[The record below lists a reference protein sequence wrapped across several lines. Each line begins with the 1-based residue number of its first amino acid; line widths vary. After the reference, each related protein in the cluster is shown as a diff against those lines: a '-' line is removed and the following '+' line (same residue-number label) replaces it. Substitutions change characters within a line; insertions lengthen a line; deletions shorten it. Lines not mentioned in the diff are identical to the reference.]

1 MKKSLFTVIALFAM
15 VATATAEWRIAGD
28 KIRTTWA
35 EEVNPQS
42 VLAEYPRPQLER
54 AEWVNLNG
62 LWDYAITDLAAEQPT
77 AFDGQILVPFAI
89 ESALSGVQKSVTK
102 DNTLWYSRTFT
113 VPAAWASK
121 RVMLNFGAVDWSAD
135 IYVNG
140 TLVASHTG
148 GYTPFSADITAALT
162 KKGPQSLVVRVWDPT
177 DSVHNPVGKQ
187 RLNPS
192 GIWYTAVSGIWQTVW
207 MEAVSKANHIKGITT
222 DCDLNRNELYIN
234 TATANNN
241 GTLTIEVKDGD
252 ATVASTSVLCGV
264 TAVLPIKDAKLWSP
278 DSPHLYDL
286 TITLTEG
293 GKVVD
298 SAKSYAALR
307 KFATERDAM
316 GHKRMTLNGSPI
328 FMYGPLDQGWW
339 PDGLYTAPTDEA
351 LLSDVVLTKELGFN
365 TIRKHIK
372 VEPARWYYHCD
383 RQGIIVWQDMPCLA
397 LYEGNSKGGM
407 WGRNNIGGGSDS
419 PATRE
424 EKERYYKEWG
434 EIMDALRFFPSIGV
448 WVPFNE
454 AWGQFDTET
463 VAEWTAAY
471 DPTRLIN
478 AASGGNLRLCGDI
491 LDIHN
496 YPAPSMPFHSSDYVV
511 VLGEYGGIGY
521 PVKDHLWWNK
531 RNWGYIQF
539 NNTDEVTDEYVKYA
553 TMLKQFIPQ
562 GMSAAI
568 YTQTTDV
575 EGEVNGFVTYDRKVV
590 KMDKSKVNAI
600 NREIINT
607 LSR

>member
-1 MKKSLFTVIALFAM
+1 MKKNLLTLLLAVAV
-15 VATATAEWRIAGD
+15 VATASAEWKIAGD

-35 EEVNPQS
+35 ESLDPNN
-42 VLAEYPRPQLER
+42 VLPEYPRPQLER
-54 AEWVNLNG
+54 NEWMNLNG
-62 LWDYAITDLAAEQPT
+62 LWSYAVTDLTAAKPT
-77 AFDGQILVPFAI
+77 TFDGQILVPFAI
-89 ESALSGVQKSVTK
+89 ESALSGVQKRVTK
-102 DNTLWYSRTFT
+102 DDILWYERTFT
-113 VPAAWASK
+113 LPSSWNGK
-121 RVMLNFGAVDWSAD
+121 RVMLNFGAVDWSCDVYLND
-135 IYVNG
+135 I
-140 TLVASHTG
+140 LVGNHTG
-148 GYTPFSADITAALT
+148 GYAPFSLDITAALT
-162 KKGPQSLVVRVWDPT
+162 KGEQRLVVRVWDPT

-207 MEAVSKANHIKGITT
+207 LEPVAKTNHIEGITT
-222 DCDLNRNELYIN
+222 DCDIVRGELYVDA
-234 TATANNN
+234 ATANSN
-241 GTLTIEVKDGD
+241 GTLQIEVLDGD
-252 ATVASTSVLCGV
+252 KSLYTTKVLPGVRAT
-264 TAVLPIKDAKLWSP
+264 LPIKDAKLWTP
-278 DSPHLYDL
+278 DTPHLY
-286 TITLTEG
+286 TLKLSLIEK

-298 SAKSYAALR
+298 AANSYAALR
-307 KFATERDAM
+307 QFSVERDAM
-316 GHKRMTLNGSPI
+316 GHKRMTLNGAPI

-351 LLSDVVLTKELGFN
+351 LLSDVILTKELGFN

-383 RQGIIVWQDMPCLA
+383 QQGIIVWQDMPCLA
-397 LYEGNSKGGM
+397 LYQNKGE

-419 PATRE
+419 PVTRE
-424 EKERYYKEWG
+424 EKNRYYKEWA

-463 VAEWTAAY
+463 VAEWTAAN

-496 YPAPSMPFHSSDYVV
+496 YPAPSMPFHSSEYVV

-521 PVKDHLWWNK
+521 PIKEHLWWNK

-562 GMSAAI
+562 GMAAAI

-590 KMDKSKVNAI
+590 KMDKAKVKAI
-600 NREIINT
+600 NTEIIN
-607 LSR
+607 LLK

>member
-1 MKKSLFTVIALFAM
+1 MKKNLLTLLLAVAV
-15 VATATAEWRIAGD
+15 VATASAEWKIAGD

-35 EEVNPQS
+35 ENLDPNN

-54 AEWVNLNG
+54 NEWMNLNG
-62 LWDYAITDLAAEQPT
+62 LWSYAVTDLTAAKPT
-77 AFDGQILVPFAI
+77 TFDGQILVPFAI
-89 ESALSGVQKSVTK
+89 ESALSGVQKRVTK
-102 DNTLWYSRTFT
+102 DDILWYERTFT
-113 VPAAWASK
+113 LPSSWNGK
-121 RVMLNFGAVDWSAD
+121 RVMLNFGAVDWSCDVYLND
-135 IYVNG
+135 I
-140 TLVASHTG
+140 LVGNHTG
-148 GYTPFSADITAALT
+148 GYAPFSLDITAALT
-162 KKGPQSLVVRVWDPT
+162 KGEQRLVVRVWDPT

-207 MEAVSKANHIKGITT
+207 LEPVAKTNHIEGITT
-222 DCDLNRNELYIN
+222 DCDIVRGELYVDA
-234 TATANNN
+234 ATANSN
-241 GTLTIEVKDGD
+241 GTLQIEVLDGD
-252 ATVASTSVLCGV
+252 KSLYTTKILPGVRAT
-264 TAVLPIKDAKLWSP
+264 LPIKDAKLWTP
-278 DSPHLYDL
+278 DTPHLY
-286 TITLTEG
+286 TLKLSLIEK

-298 SAKSYAALR
+298 SANSYAALR
-307 KFATERDAM
+307 QFSVERDAM
-316 GHKRMTLNGSPI
+316 GHKRMTLNGAPI

-351 LLSDVVLTKELGFN
+351 LLSDVILTKELGFN

-383 RQGIIVWQDMPCLA
+383 QQGIIVWQDMPCLA
-397 LYEGNSKGGM
+397 LYNGNSKGGM

-419 PATRE
+419 PVTRE
-424 EKERYYKEWG
+424 EKNRYYKEWA

-463 VAEWTAAY
+463 VAEWTAAN

-496 YPAPSMPFHSSDYVV
+496 YPAPSMPFHSSEYVV

-521 PVKDHLWWNK
+521 PIKEHLWWNK

-562 GMSAAI
+562 GMAAAI

-590 KMDKSKVNAI
+590 KMDKAKVKAI
-600 NREIINT
+600 NTEIIN
-607 LSR
+607 LLK

>member
-1 MKKSLFTVIALFAM
+1 MKRNLITFLFAVVT
-15 VATATAEWRIAGD
+15 VATASAQWSIAGD
-28 KIRTTWA
+28 KIRTPWA
-35 EEVNPQS
+35 EEVNPDK

-54 AEWVNLNG
+54 EGWLNLNG
-62 LWDYAITDLAAEQPT
+62 LWSYSITPLAANEPT
-77 AFDGQILVPFAI
+77 AWDGEILVPFAI
-89 ESALSGVQKSVTK
+89 ESALSGVQKSLTK
-102 DNTLWYSRTFT
+102 NDILWYKRTFT
-113 VPAAWASK
+113 IPSSWSGK

-135 IYVNG
+135 VYVNG
-140 TLVASHTG
+140 ILVGNHTG
-148 GYTPFSADITAALT
+148 GYAPFSLDITSAL
-162 KKGPQSLVVRVWDPT
+162 KKGEQSVTVRVWDPT

-187 RLNPS
+187 RINPT

-207 MEAVSKANHIKGITT
+207 LEAVSKVNHIEKITT
-222 DCDLNRNELYIN
+222 ECDVVRGELYVD
-234 TATANNN
+234 ALCADNN
-241 GTLTIEVKDGD
+241 GTLQIEVKDGD
-252 ATVASTSVLCGV
+252 SVVSTTTTLCGV
-264 TAVLPIKDAKLWSP
+264 RATLPIENAKLWSP

-286 TITLTEG
+286 SISLIQG

-298 SAKSYAALR
+298 KVNSYAAMR
-307 KFATERDAM
+307 SFSTIRDAQ
-316 GHKRMTLNGSPI
+316 GHLRMTLNGEPI

-351 LLSDVVLTKELGFN
+351 LLSDIVLTKELGFN

-383 RQGIIVWQDMPCLA
+383 RLGIIVWQDMPCLA
-397 LYEGNSKGGM
+397 LYPNDTKGG

-419 PATRE
+419 PVSRE
-424 EKERYYKEWG
+424 EKNRYYKEWA

-454 AWGQFDTET
+454 AWGQFDTEK
-463 VAEWTAAY
+463 VAEWTANN
-471 DPTRLIN
+471 DPTRLVN

-496 YPAPSMPFHSSDYVV
+496 YPAPAMPFYSSDFVV

-521 PVKDHLWWNK
+521 PIEGHLWWNK

-539 NNTDEVTDEYVKYA
+539 NNTDEVTAEYVKYA
-553 TMLKQFIPQ
+553 TKLKEFIPQ
-562 GMSAAI
+562 GMAAAI

-575 EGEVNGFVTYDRKVV
+575 EGEVNGFVTYDRKVT
-590 KMDKSKVNAI
+590 KMDKAKVKAI
-600 NREIINT
+600 NTEIIN
-607 LSR
+607 LLK

>member
-1 MKKSLFTVIALFAM
+1 MKRSVLVLLLAAATFT
-15 VATATAEWRIAGD
+15 TAFGQWSIAGD

-35 EEVNPQS
+35 ENIDPNN

-54 AEWVNLNG
+54 GEWMNLNG
-62 LWDYAITDLAAEQPT
+62 LWNYAITDIKAAEPT
-77 AFDGQILVPFAI
+77 TFDGQILVPFAV
-89 ESALSGVQKSVTK
+89 ESALSGVQKRVTK
-102 DNTLWYSRTFT
+102 DNLLWYERTFT
-113 VPAAWASK
+113 IPAKWANQ

-135 IYVNG
+135 VYVNG
-140 TLVASHTG
+140 IFVGNHTG
-148 GYTPFSADITAALT
+148 GYAPFSLDITSAL
-162 KKGPQSLVVRVWDPT
+162 KKGEQRIVVRVWDPT

-207 MEAVSKANHIKGITT
+207 LEPVAKTNHIEGIAT
-222 DCDLNRNELYIN
+222 DCDIERGELYVTAA
-234 TATANNN
+234 TATDK
-241 GTLTIEVKDGD
+241 GTLKIEVLDGEKSLY
-252 ATVASTSVLCGV
+252 TTSVLCGV
-264 TAVLPIKDAKLWSP
+264 RATLPIADAKLWTP
-278 DSPHLYDL
+278 DTPNLYTL
-286 TITLTEG
+286 KLSLTEN
-293 GKVVD
+293 GKVID
-298 SAKSYAALR
+298 SATSYAALR
-307 KFATERDAM
+307 KFGVERDEL
-316 GHKRMTLNGSPI
+316 GHKRMTLNGAPI

-339 PDGLYTAPTDEA
+339 PDGLYTAPSDKA

-383 RQGIIVWQDMPCLA
+383 QQGIIVWQDMPCLA

-424 EKERYYKEWG
+424 EKGRYYKEWA
-434 EIMDALRFFPSIGV
+434 EIMDALCFFPSIGV

-463 VAEWTAAY
+463 VAEWTAAN
-471 DPTRLIN
+471 DPTRLVN

-496 YPAPSMPFHSSDYVV
+496 YPAPAMPFHSSEYVV

-521 PVKDHLWWNK
+521 PIKDHLWWNK

-539 NNTDEVTDEYVKYA
+539 NNTDEVTAEYVKYA
-553 TMLKQFIPQ
+553 TQLKKFIPQ

-600 NREIINT
+600 NTEIIN
-607 LSR
+607 LLK

>member
-1 MKKSLFTVIALFAM
+1 MKKNLLSLLLAVAM
-15 VATATAEWRIAGD
+15 ISTATAEWKIAGD
-28 KIRTTWA
+28 KIRTQWA
-35 EEVNPQS
+35 ETIDPQN
-42 VLAEYPRPQLER
+42 VLPEYPRPQLER
-54 AEWVNLNG
+54 ELWLNLNG
-62 LWDYAITDLAAEQPT
+62 LWNYAITPFNT
-77 AFDGQILVPFAI
+77 AKPSTFEGQILVPFAI
-89 ESALSGVQKSVTK
+89 ESTLSGVQKTLK
-102 DNTLWYSRTFT
+102 PTDILWYERTFT
-113 VPAAWASK
+113 VPAKWASQS
-121 RVMLNFGAVDWSAD
+121 VMLNFGAVDWSAD
-135 IYVNG
+135 VYVNDI
-140 TLVASHTG
+140 LVGSHTG
-148 GYTPFSADITAALT
+148 GYAPFSMDITTAL
-162 KKGPQSLVVRVWDPT
+162 KKGEQKLTVRVWDPT
-177 DSVHNPVGKQ
+177 DSVHHPVGKQ

-207 MEAVSKANHIKGITT
+207 IEPVSKANNIKGIAT
-222 DCDLNRNELYIN
+222 DCDIVRGEIYAYIEC
-234 TATANNN
+234 ANNN
-241 GTLTIEVKDGD
+241 GILNIEVKDGD
-252 ATVASTSVLCGV
+252 KVVYSTKVSCGSR
-264 TAVLPIKDAKLWSP
+264 AILPIIDAKLWSP
-278 DSPHLYDL
+278 EKPHLYDL
-286 TITLTEG
+286 NITLEQN

-307 KFATERDAM
+307 KFAKERDNQ
-316 GHKRMTLNGSPI
+316 GHLRMTLNGKPI

-351 LLSDVVLTKELGFN
+351 LLSDVILTKELGFN

-383 RQGIIVWQDMPCLA
+383 REGIIVWQDMPCLA
-397 LYEGNSKGGM
+397 LYNGNSKGGM

-419 PATRE
+419 PVTRE
-424 EKERYYKEWG
+424 EKNCYYKEWQ

-511 VLGEYGGIGY
+511 VLGEYGGIGF
-521 PVKDHLWWNK
+521 PIKDHLWWNK

-539 NNTDEVTDEYVKYA
+539 NNTDEVTAEYVKYA
-553 TMLKQFIPQ
+553 TMLKKFIPQ
-562 GMSAAI
+562 GMAAAI

-590 KMDKSKVNAI
+590 KMDKAKVKAI
-600 NREIINT
+600 NTEIINF
-607 LSR
+607 

>member
-1 MKKSLFTVIALFAM
+1 MKKNLLTLLLAVAV
-15 VATATAEWRIAGD
+15 VATASAEWKIAGD

-35 EEVNPQS
+35 ENLDPNN

-54 AEWVNLNG
+54 NEWMNLNG
-62 LWDYAITDLAAEQPT
+62 LWSYAVTDLTAAKPT
-77 AFDGQILVPFAI
+77 TFDGQILVPFAI
-89 ESALSGVQKSVTK
+89 ESALSGVQKRVTK
-102 DNTLWYSRTFT
+102 DDILWYERTFT
-113 VPAAWASK
+113 LPSSWNGK
-121 RVMLNFGAVDWSAD
+121 RVMLNFGAVDWSCDVYLND
-135 IYVNG
+135 I
-140 TLVASHTG
+140 LVGNHTG
-148 GYTPFSADITAALT
+148 GYAPFSLDITAALT
-162 KKGPQSLVVRVWDPT
+162 KGEQRLVVRVWDPT

-207 MEAVSKANHIKGITT
+207 LEPVAKTNHIEGITT
-222 DCDLNRNELYIN
+222 DCDIVRGELYVDA
-234 TATANNN
+234 ATANSN
-241 GTLTIEVKDGD
+241 GTLQIEVLDGD
-252 ATVASTSVLCGV
+252 KSLYTTKVLPGVRAT
-264 TAVLPIKDAKLWSP
+264 LPIKDAKLWTP
-278 DSPHLYDL
+278 DTPHLY
-286 TITLTEG
+286 TLKLSLIEK

-298 SAKSYAALR
+298 SANSYAALR
-307 KFATERDAM
+307 QFSVERDAM
-316 GHKRMTLNGSPI
+316 GHKRMTLNGAPI

-339 PDGLYTAPTDEA
+339 PDGLFTAPTDEA
-351 LLSDVVLTKELGFN
+351 LLSDVILTKELGFN

-383 RQGIIVWQDMPCLA
+383 QQGIIVWQDMPCLA
-397 LYEGNSKGGM
+397 LYQNKGE

-424 EKERYYKEWG
+424 EKNRYYKEWA

-463 VAEWTAAY
+463 VAEWTAAN

-496 YPAPSMPFHSSDYVV
+496 YPAPSMPFHSSEYVV

-521 PVKDHLWWNK
+521 PIKEHLWRSK

-562 GMSAAI
+562 GMAAAI

-590 KMDKSKVNAI
+590 KMDKAKVKAI
-600 NREIINT
+600 NTEIIN
-607 LSR
+607 LLK

>member
-1 MKKSLFTVIALFAM
+1 MKRNLITFLFAVVT
-15 VATATAEWRIAGD
+15 VATASAQWSIAGD
-28 KIRTTWA
+28 KIRTPWA
-35 EEVNPQS
+35 EEVNPDK

-54 AEWVNLNG
+54 EGWLNLNG
-62 LWDYAITDLAAEQPT
+62 LWGYSITPLAANEPT
-77 AFDGQILVPFAI
+77 AWDGEILVPFAI
-89 ESALSGVQKSVTK
+89 ESALSGVQKSLTK
-102 DNTLWYSRTFT
+102 NDILWYKRTFT
-113 VPAAWASK
+113 IPSSWSGK

-135 IYVNG
+135 VYING
-140 TLVASHTG
+140 ILVGNHTG
-148 GYTPFSADITAALT
+148 GYAPFSLDITSAL
-162 KKGPQSLVVRVWDPT
+162 KKGEQSVTVRVWDPT

-187 RLNPS
+187 RINPT

-207 MEAVSKANHIKGITT
+207 LEAVSKVNHIEKITT
-222 DCDLNRNELYIN
+222 ECDVVRGELYVD
-234 TATANNN
+234 ALCADNN
-241 GTLTIEVKDGD
+241 GTLQIEVKDGD
-252 ATVASTSVLCGV
+252 SVVSTTTTLCGV
-264 TAVLPIKDAKLWSP
+264 RATLPIENAKLWSP

-286 TITLTEG
+286 SISLIQG

-298 SAKSYAALR
+298 KVNSYAAMR
-307 KFATERDAM
+307 SFSTIRDAQ
-316 GHKRMTLNGSPI
+316 GHLRMTLNGNPI

-351 LLSDVVLTKELGFN
+351 LLSDIELTKELGFN

-383 RQGIIVWQDMPCLA
+383 RLGIIVWQDMPCLA
-397 LYEGNSKGGM
+397 LYPNDTKGG

-419 PATRE
+419 PASRE
-424 EKERYYKEWG
+424 EKNRYYKEWA

-454 AWGQFDTET
+454 AWGQFDTEK
-463 VAEWTAAY
+463 VAEWTANN
-471 DPTRLIN
+471 DPTRLVN

-496 YPAPSMPFHSSDYVV
+496 YPAPAMPFYSSEFVV

-521 PVKDHLWWNK
+521 PIEGHLWWNK

-539 NNTDEVTDEYVKYA
+539 NNTDEVTAEYVKYA
-553 TMLKQFIPQ
+553 TKLKEFIPQ
-562 GMSAAI
+562 GMAAAI

-600 NREIINT
+600 NTEIIKQ
-607 LSR
+607 LK

>member
-1 MKKSLFTVIALFAM
+1 MKRNLITFLFAVVT
-15 VATATAEWRIAGD
+15 VATASAQWSIAGD
-28 KIRTTWA
+28 KIRTPWA
-35 EEVNPQS
+35 EEVNPDK

-54 AEWVNLNG
+54 EGWLNLNG
-62 LWDYAITDLAAEQPT
+62 LWSYSITPLAANEPT
-77 AFDGQILVPFAI
+77 AWDGEILVPFAI
-89 ESALSGVQKSVTK
+89 ESALSGVQKSLTK
-102 DNTLWYSRTFT
+102 NDILWYKRTFT
-113 VPAAWASK
+113 IPSSWSGK

-135 IYVNG
+135 VYVNG
-140 TLVASHTG
+140 ILVGNHTG
-148 GYTPFSADITAALT
+148 GYAPFSLDITSAL
-162 KKGPQSLVVRVWDPT
+162 KKGEQSVTVRVWDPT

-187 RLNPS
+187 RINPT

-207 MEAVSKANHIKGITT
+207 LEALSKVNHIEKITT
-222 DCDLNRNELYIN
+222 ECDVVRGELYVD
-234 TATANNN
+234 ALCADNN
-241 GTLTIEVKDGD
+241 GTLQIEVKDGD
-252 ATVASTSVLCGV
+252 SVVSTTTTLCGV
-264 TAVLPIKDAKLWSP
+264 RATLPIENAKLWSP

-286 TITLTEG
+286 SISLIQG

-298 SAKSYAALR
+298 KVNSYAAMR
-307 KFATERDAM
+307 SFSTIRDAQ
-316 GHKRMTLNGSPI
+316 GHLRMTLNGEPI

-351 LLSDVVLTKELGFN
+351 LLSDIELTKELGFN

-383 RQGIIVWQDMPCLA
+383 RLGIIVWQDMPCLA
-397 LYEGNSKGGM
+397 LYPNDTKGG

-419 PATRE
+419 PVSRE
-424 EKERYYKEWG
+424 EKNRYYKEWA

-454 AWGQFDTET
+454 AWGQFDTEK
-463 VAEWTAAY
+463 VAEWTANN
-471 DPTRLIN
+471 DPTRLVN

-496 YPAPSMPFHSSDYVV
+496 YPAPAMPFYSSDFVV

-521 PVKDHLWWNK
+521 PIEGHLWWNK

-539 NNTDEVTDEYVKYA
+539 NNTDEVTAEYVKYA
-553 TMLKQFIPQ
+553 TKLKEFIPQ
-562 GMSAAI
+562 GMAAAI

-600 NREIINT
+600 NTEIIKQ
-607 LSR
+607 LK

>member
-1 MKKSLFTVIALFAM
+1 MKKNLLTLLLAVAI
-15 VATATAEWRIAGD
+15 VATASAEWKIAGD

-35 EEVNPQS
+35 ENLDPNN
-42 VLAEYPRPQLER
+42 VLPEYPRPQLER
-54 AEWVNLNG
+54 NEWMNLNG
-62 LWDYAITDLAAEQPT
+62 LWSYAVTDLTAAKPT
-77 AFDGQILVPFAI
+77 TFDGQILVPFAI
-89 ESALSGVQKSVTK
+89 ESALSGVQKRVTK
-102 DNTLWYSRTFT
+102 DDILWYERTFT
-113 VPAAWASK
+113 LPSSWNGK
-121 RVMLNFGAVDWSAD
+121 RVMLNFGAVDWSCDVYLND
-135 IYVNG
+135 I
-140 TLVASHTG
+140 LVGNHTG
-148 GYTPFSADITAALT
+148 GYAPFSLDITAALT
-162 KKGPQSLVVRVWDPT
+162 KGEQRLVVRVWDPT

-207 MEAVSKANHIKGITT
+207 LEPVAKTNHIEGITT
-222 DCDLNRNELYIN
+222 DCDIVRGELYVDA
-234 TATANNN
+234 ATANSN
-241 GTLTIEVKDGD
+241 GTLQIEVLDGD
-252 ATVASTSVLCGV
+252 KSLYTTKVLPGVRAT
-264 TAVLPIKDAKLWSP
+264 LPIKDAKLWTP
-278 DSPHLYDL
+278 DTPHLY
-286 TITLTEG
+286 TLKLSLIEK

-298 SAKSYAALR
+298 SANSYAALR
-307 KFATERDAM
+307 QFSVERDAM
-316 GHKRMTLNGSPI
+316 GHKRMTLNGAPI

-351 LLSDVVLTKELGFN
+351 LLSDVILTKELGFN

-383 RQGIIVWQDMPCLA
+383 QQGIIVWQDMPCLA
-397 LYEGNSKGGM
+397 LYQNKGE

-419 PATRE
+419 PVTRE
-424 EKERYYKEWG
+424 EKNRYYKEWA

-463 VAEWTAAY
+463 VAEWTAAN

-496 YPAPSMPFHSSDYVV
+496 YPAPSMPFHSSEYVV

-521 PVKDHLWWNK
+521 PIKEHLWWNK

-562 GMSAAI
+562 GMAAAI

-590 KMDKSKVNAI
+590 KMDKAKVKAI
-600 NREIINT
+600 NTEIIN
-607 LSR
+607 LLK

>member
-1 MKKSLFTVIALFAM
+1 
-15 VATATAEWRIAGD
+15 
-28 KIRTTWA
+28 
-35 EEVNPQS
+35 
-42 VLAEYPRPQLER
+42 
-54 AEWVNLNG
+54 
-62 LWDYAITDLAAEQPT
+62 
-77 AFDGQILVPFAI
+77 I
-89 ESALSGVQKSVTK
+89 ESALSGVQKRVTK
-102 DNTLWYSRTFT
+102 DDILWYERTFT
-113 VPAAWASK
+113 LPSSWNGK
-121 RVMLNFGAVDWSAD
+121 RVMLNFGAVDWSCDVYLND
-135 IYVNG
+135 I
-140 TLVASHTG
+140 LVGNHTG
-148 GYTPFSADITAALT
+148 GYAPFSLDITAALT
-162 KKGPQSLVVRVWDPT
+162 KGEQRLVVRVWDPT

-207 MEAVSKANHIKGITT
+207 LEPVAKTNHIEGITT
-222 DCDLNRNELYIN
+222 DCDIVRGELYVDA
-234 TATANNN
+234 ATANSN
-241 GTLTIEVKDGD
+241 GTLQIEVLDGD
-252 ATVASTSVLCGV
+252 KSLYTTKVLPGVRAT
-264 TAVLPIKDAKLWSP
+264 LPIKDAKLWTP
-278 DSPHLYDL
+278 DTPHLY
-286 TITLTEG
+286 TLKFSLIEK

-298 SAKSYAALR
+298 SANSYAALR
-307 KFATERDAM
+307 QFSVERDAM
-316 GHKRMTLNGSPI
+316 GHKHMTLNGAPI

-339 PDGLYTAPTDEA
+339 PDGLYTAPSDEA
-351 LLSDVVLTKELGFN
+351 LLSDVILTKELGFN

-383 RQGIIVWQDMPCLA
+383 QQGIIVWQDMPCLA
-397 LYEGNSKGGM
+397 LYNGNSKGGM

-424 EKERYYKEWG
+424 EKECYYKEWA

-463 VAEWTAAY
+463 VAEWTAAN

-496 YPAPSMPFHSSDYVV
+496 YPAPSMPFHSSEYVV

-521 PVKDHLWWNK
+521 PIKEHLWWNK

-553 TMLKQFIPQ
+553 TMLKKFIPQ
-562 GMSAAI
+562 GMAAAI

-590 KMDKSKVNAI
+590 KMDKAKVKAI
-600 NREIINT
+600 NTEIIN
-607 LSR
+607 LLK

>member
-1 MKKSLFTVIALFAM
+1 MKKNLLTLLLAVAM
-15 VATATAEWRIAGD
+15 VATASAEWKIAGD
-28 KIRTTWA
+28 KIRTSWA
-35 EEVNPQS
+35 ESVDPQN
-42 VLAEYPRPQLER
+42 VLPEYPRPQLER
-54 AEWVNLNG
+54 AEWQNLNG
-62 LWDYAITDLAAEQPT
+62 LWNYAVTALAEAKPSNFE
-77 AFDGQILVPFAI
+77 GEILVPFAI
-89 ESALSGVQKSVTK
+89 ESALSGVQKTLK
-102 DNTLWYSRTFT
+102 PTDILWYERTFT
-113 VPAAWASK
+113 VPTKWASQ

-135 IYVNG
+135 VYVNDI
-140 TLVASHTG
+140 LVGSHTG
-148 GYTPFSADITAALT
+148 GYVPFSMDITAAL
-162 KKGPQSLVVRVWDPT
+162 KKGEQKLTVRVWDPSDT
-177 DSVHNPVGKQ
+177 VHHPVGKQ

-207 MEAVSKANHIKGITT
+207 IEPVSKVNNIKGITT
-222 DCDLNRNELYIN
+222 DCDIVRGEIY
-234 TATANNN
+234 ADVECANNSGVLN
-241 GTLTIEVKDGD
+241 IEVKDGD
-252 ATVASTSVLCGV
+252 KVVCTTKVVCGARAT
-264 TAVLPIKDAKLWSP
+264 LPIQDAKLWSP
-278 DSPHLYDL
+278 ETPHLYDL
-286 TITLTEG
+286 NITLEHG
-293 GKVVD
+293 GKVID

-307 KFATERDAM
+307 KFSTERDNM
-316 GHKRMTLNGSPI
+316 GHLRMTLNGKPI

-351 LLSDVVLTKELGFN
+351 LLSDVILTKELGFN

-383 RQGIIVWQDMPCLA
+383 REGIIVWQDMPCLA
-397 LYEGNSKGGM
+397 LYNGNSKGGM
-407 WGRNNIGGGSDS
+407 WGRNNINGGSDS
-419 PATRE
+419 PVTRE
-424 EKERYYKEWG
+424 EKNTYYKEWK
-434 EIMDALRFFPSIGV
+434 EIMDALSFFPSIGV

-496 YPAPSMPFHSSDYVV
+496 YPAPSMPFHSSDFVV

-521 PVKDHLWWNK
+521 PIKEHLWWNK

-539 NNTDEVTDEYVKYA
+539 NNTDEVTAEYVKYA
-553 TMLKQFIPQ
+553 TMLKDFIPQ

-590 KMDKSKVNAI
+590 KMDKAKVNKI
-600 NREIINT
+600 NTEIIN
-607 LSR
+607 LLK

>member
-1 MKKSLFTVIALFAM
+1 MKKKLLTLLLAVAV
-15 VATATAEWRIAGD
+15 VATANAEWKIAGD
-28 KIRTTWA
+28 KIKTSWA
-35 EEVNPQS
+35 ETLDPQN
-42 VLAEYPRPQLER
+42 VLPEYPRPQLER
-54 AEWVNLNG
+54 GEWLNLNG
-62 LWDYAITDLAAEQPT
+62 LWSYAITALADAKPSNFE
-77 AFDGQILVPFAI
+77 GEILVPFAI
-89 ESALSGVQKSVTK
+89 ESALSGVQKTLK
-102 DNTLWYSRTFT
+102 PTDILWYERTFT
-113 VPAAWASK
+113 VPAKWASQ

-135 IYVNG
+135 VYVNDI
-140 TLVASHTG
+140 LVGSHTG
-148 GYTPFSADITAALT
+148 GYAPFSMDITSAL
-162 KKGPQSLVVRVWDPT
+162 KKGEQRLTVRVWDPSDT
-177 DSVHNPVGKQ
+177 VHHPVGKQ

-207 MEAVSKANHIKGITT
+207 IEPVSKVNNIKGITT
-222 DCDLNRNELYIN
+222 DCDIVRGEIY
-234 TATANNN
+234 ADVECANNN
-241 GTLTIEVKDGD
+241 GVLNIEVKDGD
-252 ATVASTSVLCGV
+252 KVVCTTKVVCGARATLT
-264 TAVLPIKDAKLWSP
+264 IKDAKLWSP
-278 DSPHLYDL
+278 NAPHLYDL
-286 TITLTEG
+286 NIILEQG

-307 KFATERDAM
+307 KFSTERDNM
-316 GHKRMTLNGSPI
+316 GHLRMTLNGEPI

-351 LLSDVVLTKELGFN
+351 LLSDVILTKELGFN

-383 RQGIIVWQDMPCLA
+383 REGIIVWQDMPCLA
-397 LYEGNSKGGM
+397 LYNGNSKGGM

-419 PATRE
+419 PVTRE
-424 EKERYYKEWG
+424 EKNTYYKEWK

-496 YPAPSMPFHSSDYVV
+496 YPAPAMPFHSSDFVV

-521 PVKDHLWWNK
+521 PIKEHLWWNK

-539 NNTDEVTDEYVKYA
+539 NNTDEVTAEYVKYA
-553 TMLKQFIPQ
+553 TKLKDFIPQ

-590 KMDKSKVNAI
+590 KMDKAKVNKI
-600 NREIINT
+600 NTEIIN
-607 LSR
+607 LLK

>member
-1 MKKSLFTVIALFAM
+1 MKKNLLTLLLAVAV
-15 VATATAEWRIAGD
+15 VATANAEWKIAGD
-28 KIRTTWA
+28 KIKTSWA
-35 EEVNPQS
+35 ETLDPQN
-42 VLAEYPRPQLER
+42 VLPEYPRPQLER
-54 AEWVNLNG
+54 GEWLNLNG
-62 LWDYAITDLAAEQPT
+62 LWSYAITALADAKPSNFE
-77 AFDGQILVPFAI
+77 GEILVPFAI
-89 ESALSGVQKSVTK
+89 ESALSGVQKTLK
-102 DNTLWYSRTFT
+102 PTDILWYERTFT
-113 VPAAWASK
+113 VPAKWASQ

-135 IYVNG
+135 VYVNDI
-140 TLVASHTG
+140 LVGSHTG
-148 GYTPFSADITAALT
+148 GYAPFSMDITSAL
-162 KKGPQSLVVRVWDPT
+162 KKGEQRLTVRVWDPSDT
-177 DSVHNPVGKQ
+177 VHHPVGKQ

-207 MEAVSKANHIKGITT
+207 IEPVSKVNNIKGITT
-222 DCDLNRNELYIN
+222 DCDIVRGEIY
-234 TATANNN
+234 ADVECANNN
-241 GTLTIEVKDGD
+241 GVLNIEVKDGD
-252 ATVASTSVLCGV
+252 KVVCATKVVCG
-264 TAVLPIKDAKLWSP
+264 TRATLPIKEAKLWSP
-278 DSPHLYDL
+278 ETPHLYDL
-286 TITLTEG
+286 NITLEQG

-307 KFATERDAM
+307 KFSTERDNM
-316 GHKRMTLNGSPI
+316 GHLRMTLNGEPI

-351 LLSDVVLTKELGFN
+351 LLSDVILTKELGFN

-383 RQGIIVWQDMPCLA
+383 REGIIVWQDMPCLA
-397 LYEGNSKGGM
+397 LYNGNSKGGM

-419 PATRE
+419 PVTRE
-424 EKERYYKEWG
+424 EKNTYYKEWK

-448 WVPFNE
+448 WAPFNE

-496 YPAPSMPFHSSDYVV
+496 YPAPSMPFHSSDFVV

-521 PVKDHLWWNK
+521 PIKEHLWWNK

-539 NNTDEVTDEYVKYA
+539 NNTDEVTAEYVKYA
-553 TMLKQFIPQ
+553 TKLKDFIPQ

-590 KMDKSKVNAI
+590 KMDKAKVNKI
-600 NREIINT
+600 NTEIIN
-607 LSR
+607 LLK

>member
-1 MKKSLFTVIALFAM
+1 MKRNLITFLFAVVT
-15 VATATAEWRIAGD
+15 VATASAQWSIAGD
-28 KIRTTWA
+28 KIRTPWA
-35 EEVNPQS
+35 EEVNPDK

-54 AEWVNLNG
+54 EGWLNLNG
-62 LWDYAITDLAAEQPT
+62 LWSYSITPLAANEPT
-77 AFDGQILVPFAI
+77 AWDGEILVPFAI
-89 ESALSGVQKSVTK
+89 ESALSGVQKSLTK
-102 DNTLWYSRTFT
+102 NDILWYKRTFT
-113 VPAAWASK
+113 IPSSWSGK

-135 IYVNG
+135 VYVNG
-140 TLVASHTG
+140 ILVGNRTG
-148 GYTPFSADITAALT
+148 GYAPFSLDITSAL
-162 KKGPQSLVVRVWDPT
+162 KKGEQSVTVRVWDPT

-187 RLNPS
+187 RINPT

-207 MEAVSKANHIKGITT
+207 LEAVSKVNHIEKITT
-222 DCDLNRNELYIN
+222 ECDVVRGELYVD
-234 TATANNN
+234 ALCADNN
-241 GTLTIEVKDGD
+241 GTLQIEVKDGD
-252 ATVASTSVLCGV
+252 SVVSTTTTLCGV
-264 TAVLPIKDAKLWSP
+264 RATLPIENAKLWSP

-286 TITLTEG
+286 SISLIQG

-298 SAKSYAALR
+298 KVNSYAAMR
-307 KFATERDAM
+307 SFSTIRDAQ
-316 GHKRMTLNGSPI
+316 GHLRMTLNGEPI

-351 LLSDVVLTKELGFN
+351 LLSDIELTKELGFN

-383 RQGIIVWQDMPCLA
+383 RLGIIVWQDMPCLA
-397 LYEGNSKGGM
+397 LYPNDTKGG

-419 PATRE
+419 PVSRE
-424 EKERYYKEWG
+424 EKNRYYKEWA

-454 AWGQFDTET
+454 AWGQFDTEK
-463 VAEWTAAY
+463 VAEWTANN
-471 DPTRLIN
+471 DPTRLVN
-478 AASGGNLRLCGDI
+478 AASGGNIRLCGDI

-496 YPAPSMPFHSSDYVV
+496 YPAPAMPFYSSDFVV

-521 PVKDHLWWNK
+521 PIEGHLWWNK

-539 NNTDEVTDEYVKYA
+539 NNTDEVTAEYVKYA
-553 TMLKQFIPQ
+553 TMLKDFIPQ

-575 EGEVNGFVTYDRKVV
+575 EGEVNGFVTYDRKVT
-590 KMDKSKVNAI
+590 KMDKAKVNAI
-600 NREIINT
+600 NTEIIN
-607 LSR
+607 LLQ

>member
-1 MKKSLFTVIALFAM
+1 MKKSVLALLLAAAIFT
-15 VATATAEWRIAGD
+15 TASGQWSIAGD

-35 EEVNPQS
+35 EKIDPNN

-54 AEWVNLNG
+54 SEWMNLNG
-62 LWDYAITDLAAEQPT
+62 LWSYAITDLKATKPA
-77 AFDGQILVPFAI
+77 AFDGQILVPFAV
-89 ESALSGVQKSVTK
+89 ESALSGVQKRVTK
-102 DNTLWYSRTFT
+102 ENLLWYERTFT
-113 VPAAWASK
+113 IPAKWANQ

-135 IYVNG
+135 VYVNDIFVG
-140 TLVASHTG
+140 NHTG
-148 GYTPFSADITAALT
+148 GYAPFSLDITAAL
-162 KKGPQSLVVRVWDPT
+162 KKGEQRIVVRVWDPT

-207 MEAVSKANHIKGITT
+207 LEPVAKSNHIKGIAT
-222 DCDLNRNELYIN
+222 DCDLERGELYVSA
-234 TATANNN
+234 ATANNN
-241 GTLTIEVKDGD
+241 GTLKIEVLDGEKSLYT
-252 ATVASTSVLCGV
+252 ANVLCGV
-264 TAVLPIKDAKLWSP
+264 RATLPIANAKLWTP
-278 DSPHLYDL
+278 NTPNLYTL
-286 TITLTEG
+286 KLTLTEN
-293 GKVVD
+293 GKVTD
-298 SAKSYAALR
+298 SATSYAAMR
-307 KFATERDAM
+307 KFGVERDET
-316 GHKRMTLNGSPI
+316 GYKRMTLNGAPI

-339 PDGLYTAPTDEA
+339 PDGLYTAPSDEA
-351 LLSDVVLTKELGFN
+351 LLSDVILTKELGFN

-383 RQGIIVWQDMPCLA
+383 KQGIIVWQDMPCLA
-397 LYEGNSKGGM
+397 LYTGNSSKGGM
-407 WGRNNIGGGSDS
+407 WGRNNIGSGSDS

-424 EKERYYKEWG
+424 EKARYYKEWE
-434 EIMDALRFFPSIGV
+434 EIMDALSFFPSIGV

-454 AWGQFDTET
+454 AWAQFDTET
-463 VAEWTAAY
+463 VAEWTAAK

-496 YPAPSMPFHSSDYVV
+496 YPAPAMPFHSSEFVV

-521 PVKDHLWWNK
+521 PIKDHLWWNK

-539 NNTDEVTDEYVKYA
+539 NNTDEVTAEYVKYA
-553 TMLKQFIPQ
+553 TQLKKFIPQ

-600 NREIINT
+600 NTEIIN
-607 LSR
+607 LLK

>member
-1 MKKSLFTVIALFAM
+1 MKKSVLSLLLAAAIFT
-15 VATATAEWRIAGD
+15 TASGQWSIAGD

-35 EEVNPQS
+35 EKIDPNN

-54 AEWVNLNG
+54 SEWMNLNG
-62 LWDYAITDLAAEQPT
+62 LWSYAITDLKATKPA
-77 AFDGQILVPFAI
+77 AFDGQILVPFAV
-89 ESALSGVQKSVTK
+89 ESALSGVQKRVTK
-102 DNTLWYSRTFT
+102 ENLLWYERTFT
-113 VPAAWASK
+113 IPAKWANQ

-135 IYVNG
+135 VYVNDIFVG
-140 TLVASHTG
+140 NHTG
-148 GYTPFSADITAALT
+148 GYAPFSFDITAAL
-162 KKGPQSLVVRVWDPT
+162 KKGEQRIVVRVWDPT

-207 MEAVSKANHIKGITT
+207 LEPVAKSNHIKGIAT
-222 DCDLNRNELYIN
+222 DCDLERGELYVSA
-234 TATANNN
+234 ATANNN
-241 GTLTIEVKDGD
+241 GTLKIEVLDGEKSLYT
-252 ATVASTSVLCGV
+252 ANVLCGV
-264 TAVLPIKDAKLWSP
+264 RATLPIADAKLWTP
-278 DSPHLYDL
+278 DSPNLYTL
-286 TITLTEG
+286 KLTLTEN
-293 GKVVD
+293 GKVTD
-298 SAKSYAALR
+298 SATSYAAMR
-307 KFATERDAM
+307 KFGVERDET
-316 GHKRMTLNGSPI
+316 GYKRMTLNGAPI

-339 PDGLYTAPTDEA
+339 PDGLYTAPSDEA
-351 LLSDVVLTKELGFN
+351 LLSDVILTKELGFN

-383 RQGIIVWQDMPCLA
+383 KQGIIVWQDMPCLA
-397 LYEGNSKGGM
+397 LYTGNSSKGGM

-424 EKERYYKEWG
+424 EKARYYKEWE
-434 EIMDALRFFPSIGV
+434 EIMDALSFFPSIGV

-454 AWGQFDTET
+454 AWAQFDTET
-463 VAEWTAAY
+463 VAEWTAAK

-496 YPAPSMPFHSSDYVV
+496 YPAPAMPFHSSEFVV

-521 PVKDHLWWNK
+521 PIKDHLWWNK

-539 NNTDEVTDEYVKYA
+539 NNTDEVTAEYVKYA
-553 TMLKQFIPQ
+553 TQLKKFIPQ

-600 NREIINT
+600 NTEIIN
-607 LSR
+607 LLK

>member
-1 MKKSLFTVIALFAM
+1 M
-15 VATATAEWRIAGD
+15 
-28 KIRTTWA
+28 
-35 EEVNPQS
+35 
-42 VLAEYPRPQLER
+42 LAEYPRPQLER
-54 AEWVNLNG
+54 SEWMNLNG
-62 LWDYAITDLAAEQPT
+62 LWSYAITDLKATKPA
-77 AFDGQILVPFAI
+77 AFDGQILVPFAV
-89 ESALSGVQKSVTK
+89 ESALSGVQKRVTK
-102 DNTLWYSRTFT
+102 ENLLWYERTFT
-113 VPAAWASK
+113 IPAKWANQ

-135 IYVNG
+135 VYVNDIFVG
-140 TLVASHTG
+140 NHTG
-148 GYTPFSADITAALT
+148 GYAPFSLDITAAL
-162 KKGPQSLVVRVWDPT
+162 KKGEQRIVVRVWDPT

-207 MEAVSKANHIKGITT
+207 LEPVAKSNHIKGIAT
-222 DCDLNRNELYIN
+222 DCDLERGELYVSA
-234 TATANNN
+234 ATANNN
-241 GTLTIEVKDGD
+241 GTLKIEVLDGEKSLYT
-252 ATVASTSVLCGV
+252 ANVLCGV
-264 TAVLPIKDAKLWSP
+264 RATLPIADAKLWTP
-278 DSPHLYDL
+278 DSPNLYTL
-286 TITLTEG
+286 KLTLTEN
-293 GKVVD
+293 GKVTD
-298 SAKSYAALR
+298 SATSYAAMR
-307 KFATERDAM
+307 KFGVERDET
-316 GHKRMTLNGSPI
+316 GYKRMTLNGAPI

-339 PDGLYTAPTDEA
+339 PDGLYTAPSDEA
-351 LLSDVVLTKELGFN
+351 LLSDVILTKELGFN

-383 RQGIIVWQDMPCLA
+383 KQGIIVWQDMPCLA
-397 LYEGNSKGGM
+397 LYTGNSSKGGM
-407 WGRNNIGGGSDS
+407 WGRNNIGSGSDS

-424 EKERYYKEWG
+424 EKARYYKEWE
-434 EIMDALRFFPSIGV
+434 EIMDALSFFPSIGV

-454 AWGQFDTET
+454 AWAQFDTET
-463 VAEWTAAY
+463 VAEWTAAK

-496 YPAPSMPFHSSDYVV
+496 YPAPAMPFHSSDFVV

-521 PVKDHLWWNK
+521 PIKEHLWWNK

-539 NNTDEVTDEYVKYA
+539 NNTDEVTAEYVKYA
-553 TMLKQFIPQ
+553 TQLKDFIPQ

-600 NREIINT
+600 NTEIIN
-607 LSR
+607 LLK

>member
-1 MKKSLFTVIALFAM
+1 MKKSILALLLAAATFTTT
-15 VATATAEWRIAGD
+15 TAQWSIAGD

-35 EEVNPQS
+35 EQLDPNNT
-42 VLAEYPRPQLER
+42 LAEYPRPQLER
-54 AEWVNLNG
+54 SEWQNLNG
-62 LWDYAITDLAAEQPT
+62 LWSYAITDLKAAKPA
-77 AFDGQILVPFAI
+77 AFDGEILVPFAV
-89 ESALSGVQKSVTK
+89 ESALSGVQKRVTK
-102 DNTLWYSRTFT
+102 DNLLWYERTFT
-113 VPAAWASK
+113 IPAKWAGQ
-121 RVMLNFGAVDWSAD
+121 RIMLNFGAVDWSAD
-135 IYVNG
+135 VYVNDIFVG
-140 TLVASHTG
+140 NHTG
-148 GYTPFSADITAALT
+148 GYTPFSLDITAAL
-162 KKGPQSLVVRVWDPT
+162 KKGEQRLTVRVWDPT

-207 MEAVSKANHIKGITT
+207 LEPVAKANHICGVKT
-222 DCDLNRNELYIN
+222 DCDLERSELYVEA
-234 TATANNN
+234 ATANSN
-241 GTLTIEVKDGD
+241 GTLKIEVLDGD
-252 ATVASTSVLCGV
+252 KSIYSTQTLCGLRA
-264 TAVLPIKDAKLWSP
+264 TLPIAEAKLWTP
-278 DSPHLYDL
+278 DTPHLYTL
-286 TITLTEG
+286 KLTLTEN
-293 GKVVD
+293 GKVTD
-298 SAKSYAALR
+298 SATSYAALR
-307 KFATERDAM
+307 KFGVDRDEL
-316 GHKRMTLNGSPI
+316 GHKRMTLNGAPI

-339 PDGLYTAPTDEA
+339 PDGLYTAPSDEA
-351 LLSDVVLTKELGFN
+351 LLSDVILTKELGFN

-383 RQGIIVWQDMPCLA
+383 REGIIVWQDMPCLA
-397 LYEGNSKGGM
+397 LYAGNSSKGGM
-407 WGRNNIGGGSDS
+407 WGRNNIGSGADS

-424 EKERYYKEWG
+424 EKARYYKEWA
-434 EIMDALRFFPSIGV
+434 EIMDALSFFPSIGV

-454 AWGQFDTET
+454 AWAQFDTET
-463 VAEWTAAY
+463 VAEWTAAK

-496 YPAPSMPFHSSDYVV
+496 YPAPSMPFHSSDFVV

-521 PVKDHLWWNK
+521 PIKEHLWWNK

-539 NNTDEVTDEYVKYA
+539 NNTDEVTAEYVKYA
-553 TMLKQFIPQ
+553 TQLKDFIPQ

-600 NREIINT
+600 NTEIIN
-607 LSR
+607 LLK

>member
-1 MKKSLFTVIALFAM
+1 MKKSVLSLLLAAAIFT
-15 VATATAEWRIAGD
+15 TASGQWSIAGD

-35 EEVNPQS
+35 EKIDPNN

-54 AEWVNLNG
+54 SEWMNLNG
-62 LWDYAITDLAAEQPT
+62 LWSYAITDLKATKPA
-77 AFDGQILVPFAI
+77 AFDGQILVPFAV
-89 ESALSGVQKSVTK
+89 ESALSGVQKRVTK
-102 DNTLWYSRTFT
+102 ENLLWYERTFT
-113 VPAAWASK
+113 IPAKWANQ

-135 IYVNG
+135 VYVNDIFVG
-140 TLVASHTG
+140 NHTG
-148 GYTPFSADITAALT
+148 GYAPFSLDITAAL
-162 KKGPQSLVVRVWDPT
+162 KKGEQRIVVRVWDPT

-207 MEAVSKANHIKGITT
+207 LEPVAKSNHIKGIAT
-222 DCDLNRNELYIN
+222 DCDLERGELYVSA
-234 TATANNN
+234 ATANNN
-241 GTLTIEVKDGD
+241 GTLKIEVLDGEKSLYT
-252 ATVASTSVLCGV
+252 ANVLCGV
-264 TAVLPIKDAKLWSP
+264 RATLPIANAKLWTP
-278 DSPHLYDL
+278 NTPNLYTL
-286 TITLTEG
+286 KLTLTEN
-293 GKVVD
+293 GKVTD
-298 SAKSYAALR
+298 SATSYAAMR
-307 KFATERDAM
+307 KFGVERDET
-316 GHKRMTLNGSPI
+316 GYKRMTLNGAPI

-339 PDGLYTAPTDEA
+339 PDGLYTAPSDEA
-351 LLSDVVLTKELGFN
+351 LLSDVILTKELGFN

-383 RQGIIVWQDMPCLA
+383 KQGIIVWQDMPCLA
-397 LYEGNSKGGM
+397 LYTGNSSKGGM
-407 WGRNNIGGGSDS
+407 WGRNNIGSGSDS

-424 EKERYYKEWG
+424 EKARYYKEWE
-434 EIMDALRFFPSIGV
+434 EIMDALSFFPSIGV

-454 AWGQFDTET
+454 AWAQFDTET
-463 VAEWTAAY
+463 VAEWTAAK

-496 YPAPSMPFHSSDYVV
+496 YPAPAMPFHSSEFVV

-521 PVKDHLWWNK
+521 PIKDHLWWNK

-539 NNTDEVTDEYVKYA
+539 NNTDEVTAEYVKYA
-553 TMLKQFIPQ
+553 TQLKKFIPQ

-600 NREIINT
+600 NTEIIN
-607 LSR
+607 LLK

>member
-1 MKKSLFTVIALFAM
+1 MKKNLLTLLLAVAV
-15 VATATAEWRIAGD
+15 VATASAEWKIAGD

-35 EEVNPQS
+35 ENLDPNN

-54 AEWVNLNG
+54 NEWMNLNG
-62 LWDYAITDLAAEQPT
+62 LWSYAVTDLTAAKPT
-77 AFDGQILVPFAI
+77 TFDGQILVPFAI
-89 ESALSGVQKSVTK
+89 ESALSGVQKRVTK
-102 DNTLWYSRTFT
+102 DDILWYERTFT
-113 VPAAWASK
+113 LPSSWNGK
-121 RVMLNFGAVDWSAD
+121 RVMLNFGAVDWSCDVYLND
-135 IYVNG
+135 I
-140 TLVASHTG
+140 LVGNHTG
-148 GYTPFSADITAALT
+148 GYAPFSLDITAALT
-162 KKGPQSLVVRVWDPT
+162 KGEQRLVVRVWDPT

-207 MEAVSKANHIKGITT
+207 LEPVAKTNHIEGITT
-222 DCDLNRNELYIN
+222 DCDIVRGELYVDA
-234 TATANNN
+234 ATANSN
-241 GTLTIEVKDGD
+241 GTLQIEVLDGD
-252 ATVASTSVLCGV
+252 KSLYTTKVLPGVRAT
-264 TAVLPIKDAKLWSP
+264 LPIKDAKLWTP
-278 DSPHLYDL
+278 DTPHLY
-286 TITLTEG
+286 TLKLSLIEK

-298 SAKSYAALR
+298 AANSYAALR
-307 KFATERDAM
+307 KFSVERDAM
-316 GHKRMTLNGSPI
+316 GHKRMTLNGAPI

-351 LLSDVVLTKELGFN
+351 LLSDVILTKELGFN

-383 RQGIIVWQDMPCLA
+383 QQGIIVWQDMPCLA
-397 LYEGNSKGGM
+397 LYNGNSKGGM

-424 EKERYYKEWG
+424 EKECYYKEWA

-463 VAEWTAAY
+463 VAEWTAAN

-496 YPAPSMPFHSSDYVV
+496 YPAPSMPFHSSEYVV

-521 PVKDHLWWNK
+521 PIKEHLWWNK

-553 TMLKQFIPQ
+553 TMLKKFIPQ
-562 GMSAAI
+562 GMAAAI

-590 KMDKSKVNAI
+590 KMDKAKVKAI
-600 NREIINT
+600 NTEIIN
-607 LSR
+607 LLK

>member
-1 MKKSLFTVIALFAM
+1 MKKSVLSLLLAAAIFT
-15 VATATAEWRIAGD
+15 TASGQWSIAGD

-35 EEVNPQS
+35 EKIDPNN

-54 AEWVNLNG
+54 SEWMNLNG
-62 LWDYAITDLAAEQPT
+62 LWSYAITDLKATKPA
-77 AFDGQILVPFAI
+77 AFDGQILVPFAV
-89 ESALSGVQKSVTK
+89 ESALSGVQKRVTK
-102 DNTLWYSRTFT
+102 ENLLWYERTFT
-113 VPAAWASK
+113 IPAKWANQ

-135 IYVNG
+135 VYVNDIFVG
-140 TLVASHTG
+140 NHTG
-148 GYTPFSADITAALT
+148 GYAPFSFDITAAL
-162 KKGPQSLVVRVWDPT
+162 KKGEQRIVVRVWDPT

-207 MEAVSKANHIKGITT
+207 LEPVAKSNHIKGIAT
-222 DCDLNRNELYIN
+222 DCDLERGELYVSA
-234 TATANNN
+234 ATANNN
-241 GTLTIEVKDGD
+241 GTLKIEVLDGEKSLYT
-252 ATVASTSVLCGV
+252 ANVLCGV
-264 TAVLPIKDAKLWSP
+264 RATLPIADAKLWTP
-278 DSPHLYDL
+278 DSPNLYTL
-286 TITLTEG
+286 KLTLTEN
-293 GKVVD
+293 GKVTD
-298 SAKSYAALR
+298 SATSYAAMR
-307 KFATERDAM
+307 KFGVERDET
-316 GHKRMTLNGSPI
+316 GYKRMTLNGAPI

-339 PDGLYTAPTDEA
+339 PDGLYTAPSDEA
-351 LLSDVVLTKELGFN
+351 LLSDVILTKELGFN

-383 RQGIIVWQDMPCLA
+383 KQGIIVWQDMPCLA
-397 LYEGNSKGGM
+397 LYTGNSSKGGM

-424 EKERYYKEWG
+424 EKARYYKEWE
-434 EIMDALRFFPSIGV
+434 EIMDALSFFPSIGV

-454 AWGQFDTET
+454 AWAQFDTET
-463 VAEWTAAY
+463 VAEWTAAK

-496 YPAPSMPFHSSDYVV
+496 YPAPAMPFHSSDFVV

-521 PVKDHLWWNK
+521 PIKEHLWWNK

-539 NNTDEVTDEYVKYA
+539 NNTDEVTAEYVKYA
-553 TMLKQFIPQ
+553 TQLKDFIPQ

-600 NREIINT
+600 NTEIIN
-607 LSR
+607 LLK

>member
-1 MKKSLFTVIALFAM
+1 MKKNLLTLLLAVAV
-15 VATATAEWRIAGD
+15 VATASAEWKIAGD

-35 EEVNPQS
+35 ENLDPNN
-42 VLAEYPRPQLER
+42 VLPEYPRPQLER
-54 AEWVNLNG
+54 NEWMNLNG
-62 LWDYAITDLAAEQPT
+62 LWSYAVTDLTAAKPT
-77 AFDGQILVPFAI
+77 TFDGQILVPFAI
-89 ESALSGVQKSVTK
+89 ESALSGVQKRVTK
-102 DNTLWYSRTFT
+102 DDILWYERTFT
-113 VPAAWASK
+113 LPSSWNGK
-121 RVMLNFGAVDWSAD
+121 RVMLNFGAVDWSCD
-135 IYVNG
+135 VYLND
-140 TLVASHTG
+140 TLVGNHTG
-148 GYTPFSADITAALT
+148 GYAPFSLDITAALT
-162 KKGPQSLVVRVWDPT
+162 KGEQRLVVRVWDPT

-207 MEAVSKANHIKGITT
+207 LEPVAKTNHIEGITT
-222 DCDLNRNELYIN
+222 DCDIVRGELYVDA
-234 TATANNN
+234 ATANSN
-241 GTLTIEVKDGD
+241 GTLQIEVLDGD
-252 ATVASTSVLCGV
+252 KSLYTTKVLPGVRAT
-264 TAVLPIKDAKLWSP
+264 LPIKDAKFWTP
-278 DSPHLYDL
+278 DTPHLY
-286 TITLTEG
+286 TLKLSLIEK

-298 SAKSYAALR
+298 SANSYAALR
-307 KFATERDAM
+307 QFSVERDAM
-316 GHKRMTLNGSPI
+316 GHKRMTLNGAPI

-351 LLSDVVLTKELGFN
+351 LLSDVILTKELGFN

-383 RQGIIVWQDMPCLA
+383 QQGIIVWQDMPCLA
-397 LYEGNSKGGM
+397 LYNGNSKGGM

-424 EKERYYKEWG
+424 EKDRYYKEWA
-434 EIMDALRFFPSIGV
+434 EIMEALRFFPSIGV

-454 AWGQFDTET
+454 AWGQFDTEA
-463 VAEWTAAY
+463 VAEWTAAN

-496 YPAPSMPFHSSDYVV
+496 YPAPSMPFHSSEYVV

-521 PVKDHLWWNK
+521 PIKEHLWWNK

-553 TMLKQFIPQ
+553 TILKQFIPQ
-562 GMSAAI
+562 GMAAAI

-590 KMDKSKVNAI
+590 KMDKAKVKSI
-600 NREIINT
+600 NTEIIN
-607 LSR
+607 LLK

>member
-1 MKKSLFTVIALFAM
+1 MKKSLLTLLAV
-15 VATATAEWRIAGD
+15 VAITATASAQWSIAGD

-35 EEVNPQS
+35 EQVTPENVHQQ
-42 VLAEYPRPQLER
+42 YPRPQLQR
-54 AEWVNLNG
+54 AEWMNLNG
-62 LWDYAITDLAAEQPT
+62 LWNYAITDLAAPQPT
-77 AFDGQILVPFAI
+77 AFDGQILVPFAV
-89 ESALSGVQKSVTK
+89 ESALSGVQKRVTK
-102 DNTLWYSRTFT
+102 ENILWYERTFT
-113 VPAAWASK
+113 VPSAWSGK
-121 RVMLNFGAVDWSAD
+121 RIMLNFGAVDWSAD
-135 IYVNG
+135 VYVNG
-140 TLVASHTG
+140 ILVASHTG
-148 GYTPFSADITAALT
+148 GYAPFSADITAAL
-162 KKGPQSLVVRVWDPT
+162 KKGEQSLVVRVWDPT
-177 DSVHNPVGKQ
+177 DSLHNPVGKQ

-207 MEAVSKANHIKGITT
+207 LEPVAKSNHIKGITT
-222 DCDLNRNELYIN
+222 ECDITRGELYVN
-234 TATANNN
+234 TACAADNC
-241 GTLTIEVKDGD
+241 TLKIEVKDGD
-252 ATVASTSVLCGV
+252 ALVSSATLLSGV
-264 TAVLPIKDAKLWSP
+264 RAVLPIKEAKLWTP
-278 DSPHLYDL
+278 DTPHLYDL
-286 TITLTEG
+286 TVSLIEN

-298 SAKSYAALR
+298 STKSYAAMR
-307 KFATERDAM
+307 EFSVERDAL
-316 GHKRMTLNGSPI
+316 GHKRMMLNGAPI

-339 PDGLYTAPTDEA
+339 PDGLYTAPSDEA
-351 LLSDVVLTKELGFN
+351 LMSDIVLTKELGFN

-383 RQGIIVWQDMPCLA
+383 RLGIIVWQDMPCLA
-397 LYEGNSKGGM
+397 LYPNDTKGG

-419 PATRE
+419 PASKE
-424 EKERYYKEWG
+424 EKSRYYKEWA

-463 VAEWTAAY
+463 VAEWTAAK

-496 YPAPSMPFHSSDYVV
+496 YPAPAMPFHSSDFVV

-521 PVKDHLWWNK
+521 PIKEHLWWNK

-539 NNTDEVTDEYVKYA
+539 NNTDEVTAEYVKYA
-553 TMLKQFIPQ
+553 TKLKDFIPQ
-562 GMSAAI
+562 GMAAAI

-590 KMDKSKVNAI
+590 KMDKAKVNAI
-600 NREIINT
+600 NTEIIN
-607 LSR
+607 LLK

>member
-1 MKKSLFTVIALFAM
+1 MKKNLLTLLLAVAV
-15 VATATAEWRIAGD
+15 VATASAEWKIAGD

-35 EEVNPQS
+35 ENLDPNN

-54 AEWVNLNG
+54 NEWMNLNG
-62 LWDYAITDLAAEQPT
+62 LWSYAVTDLTAAKPT
-77 AFDGQILVPFAI
+77 TFDGQILVPFAI
-89 ESALSGVQKSVTK
+89 ESALSGVQKRVTK
-102 DNTLWYSRTFT
+102 DDILWYERTFT
-113 VPAAWASK
+113 LPSSWNGK
-121 RVMLNFGAVDWSAD
+121 RVMLNFGAVDWSCDVYLND
-135 IYVNG
+135 I
-140 TLVASHTG
+140 LVGNHTG
-148 GYTPFSADITAALT
+148 GYAPFSLDITAALT
-162 KKGPQSLVVRVWDPT
+162 KGEQRLVVRVWDPT

-207 MEAVSKANHIKGITT
+207 LEPVAKTNHIEGITT
-222 DCDLNRNELYIN
+222 DCDIVRDELYVDA
-234 TATANNN
+234 ATANSN
-241 GTLTIEVKDGD
+241 GTLQIEVLDGD
-252 ATVASTSVLCGV
+252 KSLYTTKVLPGVRAT
-264 TAVLPIKDAKLWSP
+264 LPIKDAKLWTP
-278 DSPHLYDL
+278 DTPHLY
-286 TITLTEG
+286 TLKLSLIEK

-298 SAKSYAALR
+298 SANSYAALR
-307 KFATERDAM
+307 QFSVERDAM
-316 GHKRMTLNGSPI
+316 GHKRMTLNGAPI

-351 LLSDVVLTKELGFN
+351 LLSDVILTKELGFN

-372 VEPARWYYHCD
+372 VETARWYYHCD
-383 RQGIIVWQDMPCLA
+383 QQGIIVWQDMPCLA
-397 LYEGNSKGGM
+397 LYNGNSKGGM

-424 EKERYYKEWG
+424 EKNRYYKEWA

-463 VAEWTAAY
+463 VAEWTAAN

-496 YPAPSMPFHSSDYVV
+496 YPAPSMPFHSSEYVV

-521 PVKDHLWWNK
+521 PIKEHLWWNK

-562 GMSAAI
+562 GMAAAI

-590 KMDKSKVNAI
+590 KMDKAKVKAI
-600 NREIINT
+600 NTEIIN
-607 LSR
+607 LLK

>member
-1 MKKSLFTVIALFAM
+1 MKKNLLTLLLAVAV
-15 VATATAEWRIAGD
+15 VATANAEWKIAGD
-28 KIRTTWA
+28 KIKTSWA
-35 EEVNPQS
+35 ETLDPQN
-42 VLAEYPRPQLER
+42 VLPEYPRPQLER
-54 AEWVNLNG
+54 GEWLNLNG
-62 LWDYAITDLAAEQPT
+62 LWSYAITALADAKPSNFE
-77 AFDGQILVPFAI
+77 GEILVPFAI
-89 ESALSGVQKSVTK
+89 ESALSGVQKTLK
-102 DNTLWYSRTFT
+102 PTDILWYERTFT
-113 VPAAWASK
+113 VPAKWASQ

-135 IYVNG
+135 VYVNDI
-140 TLVASHTG
+140 LVGSHTG
-148 GYTPFSADITAALT
+148 GYAPFSMDITSAL
-162 KKGPQSLVVRVWDPT
+162 KKGEQRLTVRVWDPSDT
-177 DSVHNPVGKQ
+177 VHHPVGKQ

-207 MEAVSKANHIKGITT
+207 IEPVSKVNNIKGITT
-222 DCDLNRNELYIN
+222 DCDIVRGEIY
-234 TATANNN
+234 ADVECANNN
-241 GTLTIEVKDGD
+241 GVLNIEVKDGD
-252 ATVASTSVLCGV
+252 KVVCATKVVCG
-264 TAVLPIKDAKLWSP
+264 TRATLPIKEAKLWSP
-278 DSPHLYDL
+278 ETPHLYDL
-286 TITLTEG
+286 NITLEQG

-307 KFATERDAM
+307 KFSTERDNM
-316 GHKRMTLNGSPI
+316 GHLRMTLNGEPI

-351 LLSDVVLTKELGFN
+351 LLSDVILTKELGFN

-383 RQGIIVWQDMPCLA
+383 REGIIVWQDMPCLA
-397 LYEGNSKGGM
+397 LYNGNSKGGM

-419 PATRE
+419 PVTRE
-424 EKERYYKEWG
+424 EKNTYYKEWK

-448 WVPFNE
+448 WAPFNE
-454 AWGQFDTET
+454 AWGQFDTEA
-463 VAEWTAAY
+463 VAEWTATY

-496 YPAPSMPFHSSDYVV
+496 YPAPSMPFHSSDFVV

-521 PVKDHLWWNK
+521 PIKEHLWWNK

-539 NNTDEVTDEYVKYA
+539 NNTDEVTTEYVKYA
-553 TMLKQFIPQ
+553 TKLKDFIPQ

-590 KMDKSKVNAI
+590 KMDKAKVNKI
-600 NREIINT
+600 NTEIIN
-607 LSR
+607 LLK

>member
-1 MKKSLFTVIALFAM
+1 MKKNLLTLLMAVAM
-15 VATATAEWRIAGD
+15 IATANAEWKIAGD
-28 KIRTTWA
+28 KIRTSWA
-35 EEVNPQS
+35 ENIDPQN
-42 VLAEYPRPQLER
+42 VLPEYPRPQLER
-54 AEWVNLNG
+54 GEWVNLNG
-62 LWDYAITDLAAEQPT
+62 LWDYAITDLTAAQPT
-77 AFDGQILVPFAI
+77 TFDGQILVPFAV
-89 ESALSGVQKSVTK
+89 ESALSGVQKRITK
-102 DNTLWYSRTFT
+102 DNLLWYSRTFT
-113 VPAAWASK
+113 VPTSWASK

-135 IYVNG
+135 VYVNG
-140 TLVASHTG
+140 ILVASHTG
-148 GYTPFSADITAALT
+148 GYAPFSADITAVLN
-162 KKGPQSLVVRVWDPT
+162 KKGTQSLVVRVWDPT

-207 MEAVSKANHIKGITT
+207 MEAVSKANHIEGITT
-222 DCDLNRNELYIN
+222 DCDITRSELYIN

-241 GTLTIEVKDGD
+241 GTLKIEVKDGD
-252 ATVASTSVLCGV
+252 TTVASTSVLCGV
-264 TAVLPIKDAKLWSP
+264 TAVLPIADAKLWTP
-278 DSPHLYDL
+278 NTPHLYTL
-286 TITLTEG
+286 KLTLTEN

-298 SAKSYAALR
+298 SANSYAALR
-307 KFATERDAM
+307 KFDVERDAL
-316 GHKRMTLNGSPI
+316 GHKRMTLNGAPI

-351 LLSDVVLTKELGFN
+351 LLSDVILTKELGFN

-383 RQGIIVWQDMPCLA
+383 REGIIVWQDMPCLA
-397 LYEGNSKGGM
+397 LYNGNSKGGM

-424 EKERYYKEWG
+424 EKNTYYKEWK

-496 YPAPSMPFHSSDYVV
+496 YPAPSMPFHSSDFVV

-521 PVKDHLWWNK
+521 PIKDHLWWNK

-539 NNTDEVTDEYVKYA
+539 NNTDEVTAEYVKYA
-553 TMLKQFIPQ
+553 TMLKKFIPQ
-562 GMSAAI
+562 GMAAAI

-575 EGEVNGFVTYDRKVV
+575 EGEVNGCVTYDRKVV
-590 KMDKSKVNAI
+590 KMDKAKVNAI
-600 NREIINT
+600 NTEIINF
-607 LSR
+607 LK

>member
-1 MKKSLFTVIALFAM
+1 MKKNLLTLLLAVAV
-15 VATATAEWRIAGD
+15 VATASAEWKIAGD

-35 EEVNPQS
+35 ENLDPNN
-42 VLAEYPRPQLER
+42 VLPKYPRPQLER
-54 AEWVNLNG
+54 NEWMNLNG
-62 LWDYAITDLAAEQPT
+62 LWNYAVTDLTAAKPT
-77 AFDGQILVPFAI
+77 TFDGQILVPFAI
-89 ESALSGVQKSVTK
+89 ESALSGVQKRVTK
-102 DNTLWYSRTFT
+102 DDILWYERTFT
-113 VPAAWASK
+113 LPSSWNGK
-121 RVMLNFGAVDWSAD
+121 RVMLNFGAVDWSCD
-135 IYVNG
+135 VYLND
-140 TLVASHTG
+140 TLVGNHTG
-148 GYTPFSADITAALT
+148 GYAPFSLDITAALT
-162 KKGPQSLVVRVWDPT
+162 KGEQRLVVRVWDPT

-207 MEAVSKANHIKGITT
+207 LEPVAKTNHIEGITT
-222 DCDLNRNELYIN
+222 DCDIVRGELYVDA
-234 TATANNN
+234 ATANSN
-241 GTLTIEVKDGD
+241 GTLQIEVLDGD
-252 ATVASTSVLCGV
+252 KSLYTTKVLPGVRAT
-264 TAVLPIKDAKLWSP
+264 LPIKDAKLWTP
-278 DSPHLYDL
+278 DTPHLY
-286 TITLTEG
+286 TLKLSLIEK

-298 SAKSYAALR
+298 SANSYAALR
-307 KFATERDAM
+307 QFSVERDAM
-316 GHKRMTLNGSPI
+316 GHKRMTLNGAPI

-351 LLSDVVLTKELGFN
+351 LLSDVILTKELGFN

-383 RQGIIVWQDMPCLA
+383 QQGIIVWQDMPCLA
-397 LYEGNSKGGM
+397 LYNGNSKGGM

-424 EKERYYKEWG
+424 EKNRYYKEWA

-454 AWGQFDTET
+454 AWGQFDTEAVT
-463 VAEWTAAY
+463 EWTAAN

-496 YPAPSMPFHSSDYVV
+496 YPAPSMPFHSSEYVV

-521 PVKDHLWWNK
+521 PIKEHLWWNK

-553 TMLKQFIPQ
+553 TILKQFIPQ
-562 GMSAAI
+562 GMAAAI

-590 KMDKSKVNAI
+590 KMDKAKVKAI
-600 NREIINT
+600 NTEIIN
-607 LSR
+607 LLK

>member
-1 MKKSLFTVIALFAM
+1 MKRSVLVLLLAAATFT
-15 VATATAEWRIAGD
+15 TAFGQWSIAGD

-35 EEVNPQS
+35 ENIDPNN

-54 AEWVNLNG
+54 GEWMNLNG
-62 LWDYAITDLAAEQPT
+62 LWNYAITDIKAAEPT
-77 AFDGQILVPFAI
+77 TFDGQILVPFAV
-89 ESALSGVQKSVTK
+89 ESALSGVQKRVTK
-102 DNTLWYSRTFT
+102 DNLLWYERTFT
-113 VPAAWASK
+113 IPAKWANQ

-135 IYVNG
+135 VYVNG
-140 TLVASHTG
+140 IFVGNHTG
-148 GYTPFSADITAALT
+148 GYAPFSLDITSAL
-162 KKGPQSLVVRVWDPT
+162 KKGEQRIVVRVWDPT

-207 MEAVSKANHIKGITT
+207 LEPVAKTNHIEGIAT
-222 DCDLNRNELYIN
+222 DCDIERGELYVTAA
-234 TATANNN
+234 TATDK
-241 GTLTIEVKDGD
+241 GTLKIEVLDGEKSLY
-252 ATVASTSVLCGV
+252 TTSVLCGV
-264 TAVLPIKDAKLWSP
+264 RATLPIADAKLWTP
-278 DSPHLYDL
+278 DTPNLYTL
-286 TITLTEG
+286 KLSLTEN
-293 GKVVD
+293 GKVID
-298 SAKSYAALR
+298 SATSYAALR
-307 KFATERDAM
+307 KFGVERDEL
-316 GHKRMTLNGSPI
+316 GHKRMTLNGAPI

-339 PDGLYTAPTDEA
+339 PDGLYTAPSDKA

-383 RQGIIVWQDMPCLA
+383 QQGIIVWQDMPCLA

-424 EKERYYKEWG
+424 EKSRYYKEWA
-434 EIMDALRFFPSIGV
+434 EIMDALCFFPSIGV

-463 VAEWTAAY
+463 VAEWTAAN
-471 DPTRLIN
+471 DPTRLVN

-496 YPAPSMPFHSSDYVV
+496 YPAPAMPFHSSEYVV

-521 PVKDHLWWNK
+521 PIKDHLWWNK

-539 NNTDEVTDEYVKYA
+539 NNTDEVTAEYVKYA
-553 TMLKQFIPQ
+553 TQLKKFIPQ

-600 NREIINT
+600 NTEIIN
-607 LSR
+607 LLK

>member
-1 MKKSLFTVIALFAM
+1 MKKNLLTLLLAVAV
-15 VATATAEWRIAGD
+15 VATASAEWKIAGD

-35 EEVNPQS
+35 ENLDPNN
-42 VLAEYPRPQLER
+42 VLPEYPRPQLER
-54 AEWVNLNG
+54 NEWMNLNG
-62 LWDYAITDLAAEQPT
+62 LWSYAVTDLTAAKPT
-77 AFDGQILVPFAI
+77 TFDGQILVPFAI
-89 ESALSGVQKSVTK
+89 ESALSGVQKRVTK
-102 DNTLWYSRTFT
+102 DDILWYERTFT
-113 VPAAWASK
+113 LPSSWNGK
-121 RVMLNFGAVDWSAD
+121 RVMLNFGAVDWSCD
-135 IYVNG
+135 VYLND
-140 TLVASHTG
+140 TLVGNHTG
-148 GYTPFSADITAALT
+148 GYAPFSLDITAALT
-162 KKGPQSLVVRVWDPT
+162 KGEQRLVVRVWDPT

-207 MEAVSKANHIKGITT
+207 LEPVAKTNHIEGITT
-222 DCDLNRNELYIN
+222 DCDIVRGELYVDA
-234 TATANNN
+234 ATANSN
-241 GTLTIEVKDGD
+241 GTLQIEVLDGD
-252 ATVASTSVLCGV
+252 KSLYTTKVLPGVRAT
-264 TAVLPIKDAKLWSP
+264 LPIKDAKLWTP
-278 DSPHLYDL
+278 DTPHLY
-286 TITLTEG
+286 TLKLSLIEK

-298 SAKSYAALR
+298 SANSYAALR
-307 KFATERDAM
+307 QFSVERDAM
-316 GHKRMTLNGSPI
+316 GHKRMTLNGAPI

-351 LLSDVVLTKELGFN
+351 LLSDVILTKELGFN

-383 RQGIIVWQDMPCLA
+383 QQGIIVWQDMPCLA
-397 LYEGNSKGGM
+397 LYNGNSKGGM

-424 EKERYYKEWG
+424 EKECYYKEWA

-496 YPAPSMPFHSSDYVV
+496 YPAPSMPFHSSEYVV

-521 PVKDHLWWNK
+521 PIKEHLWWNK

-553 TMLKQFIPQ
+553 TMLKKFIPQ
-562 GMSAAI
+562 GMAAAI

-590 KMDKSKVNAI
+590 KMDKAKVKAI
-600 NREIINT
+600 NTEIIN
-607 LSR
+607 LLK

>member
-1 MKKSLFTVIALFAM
+1 MKKSVLALLLAAAIFT
-15 VATATAEWRIAGD
+15 TASGQWSIAGD

-35 EEVNPQS
+35 EKIDPNN

-54 AEWVNLNG
+54 SEWMNLNG
-62 LWDYAITDLAAEQPT
+62 LWSYAITDLKATKPA
-77 AFDGQILVPFAI
+77 AFDGQILVPFAV
-89 ESALSGVQKSVTK
+89 ESALSGVQKRVTK
-102 DNTLWYSRTFT
+102 ENLLWYERTFT
-113 VPAAWASK
+113 IPAKWANQ

-135 IYVNG
+135 VYVNDIFVG
-140 TLVASHTG
+140 NHTG
-148 GYTPFSADITAALT
+148 GYAPFSLDITAAL
-162 KKGPQSLVVRVWDPT
+162 KKGEQRIVVRVWDPT

-207 MEAVSKANHIKGITT
+207 LEPVAKSNHIKGIAT
-222 DCDLNRNELYIN
+222 DCDLERGELYVSA
-234 TATANNN
+234 ATANNN
-241 GTLTIEVKDGD
+241 GTLKIEVLDGEKSLYT
-252 ATVASTSVLCGV
+252 ANVLCGV
-264 TAVLPIKDAKLWSP
+264 RATLPIADAKLWTP
-278 DSPHLYDL
+278 NTPNLYTL
-286 TITLTEG
+286 KLTLTEN
-293 GKVVD
+293 GKVTD
-298 SAKSYAALR
+298 SATSYAAMR
-307 KFATERDAM
+307 KFGVERDET
-316 GHKRMTLNGSPI
+316 GYKRMTLNGAPI

-339 PDGLYTAPTDEA
+339 PDGLYTAPSDEA
-351 LLSDVVLTKELGFN
+351 LLSDVILTKELGFN

-383 RQGIIVWQDMPCLA
+383 KQGIIVWQDMPCLA
-397 LYEGNSKGGM
+397 LYTGNSSKGGM
-407 WGRNNIGGGSDS
+407 WGRNNIGSGSDS

-424 EKERYYKEWG
+424 EKARYYKEWE
-434 EIMDALRFFPSIGV
+434 EIMDALSFFPSIGV

-454 AWGQFDTET
+454 AWAQFDTET
-463 VAEWTAAY
+463 VAEWTAAK

-496 YPAPSMPFHSSDYVV
+496 YPAPAMPFHSSEIVV

-521 PVKDHLWWNK
+521 PIKDHLWWNK

-539 NNTDEVTDEYVKYA
+539 NNTDEVTAEYVKYA
-553 TMLKQFIPQ
+553 TQLKKFIPQ

-600 NREIINT
+600 NTEIIN
-607 LSR
+607 LLK

>member
-1 MKKSLFTVIALFAM
+1 MKKNLLTLLLAVAV
-15 VATATAEWRIAGD
+15 VATASAEWKIAGD

-35 EEVNPQS
+35 ENLDPNN

-54 AEWVNLNG
+54 NEWMNLNG
-62 LWDYAITDLAAEQPT
+62 LWSYAVTDLTAAKPT
-77 AFDGQILVPFAI
+77 TFDGQILVPFAI
-89 ESALSGVQKSVTK
+89 ESALSGVQKRVTK
-102 DNTLWYSRTFT
+102 DDILWYERTFT
-113 VPAAWASK
+113 LPSSWNGK
-121 RVMLNFGAVDWSAD
+121 RVMLNFGAVDWSCDVYLND
-135 IYVNG
+135 I
-140 TLVASHTG
+140 LVGNHTG
-148 GYTPFSADITAALT
+148 GYAPFSLDITAALT
-162 KKGPQSLVVRVWDPT
+162 KGEQRLVVRVWDPT

-207 MEAVSKANHIKGITT
+207 LEPVAKTNHIEGITT
-222 DCDLNRNELYIN
+222 DCDIVRGELYVDA
-234 TATANNN
+234 ATANSN
-241 GTLTIEVKDGD
+241 GTLQIEVLDGD
-252 ATVASTSVLCGV
+252 KSLYTTKVLPGVRAT
-264 TAVLPIKDAKLWSP
+264 LPIKDAKLWTP
-278 DSPHLYDL
+278 DTPHLY
-286 TITLTEG
+286 TLKLSLIEK

-298 SAKSYAALR
+298 SANSYAALR
-307 KFATERDAM
+307 QFSVERDAM
-316 GHKRMTLNGSPI
+316 GHKRMTLNGAPI

-351 LLSDVVLTKELGFN
+351 LLSDVILTKELGFN

-383 RQGIIVWQDMPCLA
+383 QQGIIVWQDMPCLA
-397 LYEGNSKGGM
+397 LYNGNSKGGM

-419 PATRE
+419 PVTRE
-424 EKERYYKEWG
+424 EKNRYYKEWA

-463 VAEWTAAY
+463 VAEWTAAN

-496 YPAPSMPFHSSDYVV
+496 YPAPSMPFHSSEYVV

-521 PVKDHLWWNK
+521 PIKEHLWWNK

-562 GMSAAI
+562 GMAAAI

-590 KMDKSKVNAI
+590 KMDKAKVKAI
-600 NREIINT
+600 NTEIIN
-607 LSR
+607 LLK

>member
-1 MKKSLFTVIALFAM
+1 MKRNLITFLFAVVT
-15 VATATAEWRIAGD
+15 VATASAQWSIAGD
-28 KIRTTWA
+28 KIRTPWA
-35 EEVNPQS
+35 EEVNPDK

-54 AEWVNLNG
+54 EGWLNLNG
-62 LWDYAITDLAAEQPT
+62 LWSYSITPLAANEPT
-77 AFDGQILVPFAI
+77 AWDGEILVPFAI
-89 ESALSGVQKSVTK
+89 ESALSGVQKSLTK
-102 DNTLWYSRTFT
+102 NDILWYKRTFT
-113 VPAAWASK
+113 IPSSWSGK

-135 IYVNG
+135 VYVNG
-140 TLVASHTG
+140 ILVGNHTG
-148 GYTPFSADITAALT
+148 GYAPFSLDITSAL
-162 KKGPQSLVVRVWDPT
+162 KKGEQSVTVRVWDPT

-187 RLNPS
+187 RINPT

-207 MEAVSKANHIKGITT
+207 LEAVSKVNHIEKITT
-222 DCDLNRNELYIN
+222 ECDVVRGELYVD
-234 TATANNN
+234 ALCADNN
-241 GTLTIEVKDGD
+241 GTLQIEVKDGD
-252 ATVASTSVLCGV
+252 SVVSTTTTLCGV
-264 TAVLPIKDAKLWSP
+264 RATLPIENAKLWSP

-286 TITLTEG
+286 SISLIQG

-298 SAKSYAALR
+298 KVNSYAAMR
-307 KFATERDAM
+307 SFSTIRDAQ
-316 GHKRMTLNGSPI
+316 GHLRMTLNGEPI

-351 LLSDVVLTKELGFN
+351 LLSDIELTKELGFN

-383 RQGIIVWQDMPCLA
+383 RLGIIVWQDMPCLA
-397 LYEGNSKGGM
+397 LYPNDTKGG

-419 PATRE
+419 PVSRE
-424 EKERYYKEWG
+424 EKNRYYKEWA

-454 AWGQFDTET
+454 AWGQFDTEK
-463 VAEWTAAY
+463 VAEWTANN
-471 DPTRLIN
+471 DPTRLVN

-496 YPAPSMPFHSSDYVV
+496 YPAPAMPFYSSEFVV

-521 PVKDHLWWNK
+521 PIEGHLWWNK

-539 NNTDEVTDEYVKYA
+539 NNTDEVTAEYVKYA
-553 TMLKQFIPQ
+553 TKLKEFIPQ
-562 GMSAAI
+562 GMAAAI

-575 EGEVNGFVTYDRKVV
+575 EGEVNGFVTYDRKVT
-590 KMDKSKVNAI
+590 KMDKAKVKAI
-600 NREIINT
+600 NTEIIN
-607 LSR
+607 LLK

>member
-1 MKKSLFTVIALFAM
+1 MKKNLLTLLLAVAV
-15 VATATAEWRIAGD
+15 VATASAEWKIAGD

-35 EEVNPQS
+35 ENLDPNN
-42 VLAEYPRPQLER
+42 VLPEYPRPQLER
-54 AEWVNLNG
+54 NEWMNLNG
-62 LWDYAITDLAAEQPT
+62 LWSYAVTNLTAAKPT
-77 AFDGQILVPFAI
+77 TFDGQILVPFAI
-89 ESALSGVQKSVTK
+89 ESALSGVQKRVTK
-102 DNTLWYSRTFT
+102 DDILWYERTFT
-113 VPAAWASK
+113 LPSSWNGK
-121 RVMLNFGAVDWSAD
+121 RVMLNFGAVDWSCDVYLND
-135 IYVNG
+135 I
-140 TLVASHTG
+140 LVGNHTG
-148 GYTPFSADITAALT
+148 GYAPFSLDITAALT
-162 KKGPQSLVVRVWDPT
+162 KGEQRLVVRVWDPT

-207 MEAVSKANHIKGITT
+207 LEPVAKTNHIEGITT
-222 DCDLNRNELYIN
+222 DCDIVRGELYVDA
-234 TATANNN
+234 ATANSN
-241 GTLTIEVKDGD
+241 GTLQIEVLDGD
-252 ATVASTSVLCGV
+252 KSLYTTKVLPGVRAT
-264 TAVLPIKDAKLWSP
+264 LPIKDAKLWTP
-278 DSPHLYDL
+278 DTPHLY
-286 TITLTEG
+286 TLKLSLIEK

-298 SAKSYAALR
+298 SANSYAALR
-307 KFATERDAM
+307 HFSVERDAM
-316 GHKRMTLNGSPI
+316 GHKRMTLNGAPI

-351 LLSDVVLTKELGFN
+351 LLSDVILTKELGFN

-383 RQGIIVWQDMPCLA
+383 QQGIIVWQDMPCLA
-397 LYEGNSKGGM
+397 LYNGNSKGGM

-424 EKERYYKEWG
+424 EKECYYKEWA

-463 VAEWTAAY
+463 VAEWTAAN

-496 YPAPSMPFHSSDYVV
+496 YPAPSMPFHSSEYVV

-521 PVKDHLWWNK
+521 PIKEHLWWNK

-562 GMSAAI
+562 GMAAAI

-590 KMDKSKVNAI
+590 KMDKAKVKAI
-600 NREIINT
+600 NTEIIN
-607 LSR
+607 LLK